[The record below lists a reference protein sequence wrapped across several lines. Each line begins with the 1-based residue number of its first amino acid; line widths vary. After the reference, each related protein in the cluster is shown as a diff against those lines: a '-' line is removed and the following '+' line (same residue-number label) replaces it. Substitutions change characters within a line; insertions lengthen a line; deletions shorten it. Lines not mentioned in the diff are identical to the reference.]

1 MRLELV
7 HLSKSFE
14 DGSAPAQGVPERA
27 RELKVIDDVNFTFPE
42 QGLVGIVGSSGV
54 GKSTLLQLLGGLD
67 KPNAGSI
74 YFNSTELSALRGD
87 ALSNFRGSQIGFV
100 FQFHH
105 LLPEFSALENVAMPM
120 IIHGMSDAVAQG
132 QARELLSAV
141 GLHDRA
147 SHLPRMLSGG
157 EQQRVAIARALS
169 LRPQLILLD
178 EPTGNLDPRNAEMVF
193 EILKA
198 LNQQLNNLMVFVTHS
213 MSLARRLDVSYE
225 MQPGGALNKL

>member
-14 DGSAPAQGVPERA
+14 DGSAPAQGAPERA

-67 KPNAGSI
+67 KPNAGSV

-105 LLPEFSALENVAMPM
+105 LLPEFTALENVAMPM
-120 IIHGMSDAVAQG
+120 MIHGMSDAVAQE

-225 MQPGGALNKL
+225 MQPGGTLNKL